1 MQTSHMPQT
10 PTLTSFDL
18 LHLCARYLRAQFKY
32 KLNTHL
38 SGTPGVPLPLPLMLP
53 VPLASELDIIAA
65 TLVEA
70 FFDHS

>member
-10 PTLTSFDL
+10 PTLTPFDL
-18 LHLCARYLRAQFKY
+18 SHLCARYLGAQFKY
-32 KLNTHL
+32 KLNARS
-38 SGTPGVPLPLPLMLP
+38 SGTPGVPLPPPLMLP

-70 FFDHS
+70 FFDRS